1 LANQVEVQIE
11 LASGTILQVA
21 TSRSDMHEGIHRGA
35 SLGNVVKY
43 GAFAVILIILGVG
56 LSQSGDS
63 DPFLSGL
70 GLGIVAMGSIWVAIR
85 LIKEIKK
92 K

>member
-1 LANQVEVQIE
+1 MDKQ
-11 LASGTILQVA
+11 
-21 TSRSDMHEGIHRGA
+21 
-35 SLGNVVKY
+35 Y
-43 GAFAVILIILGVG
+43 AFAVILIIMGIG

-63 DPFLSGL
+63 NSFYTGL
-70 GLGIVAMGSIWVAIR
+70 GVGITGMGTIWVLIR

>member
-1 LANQVEVQIE
+1 MDIQ
-11 LASGTILQVA
+11 
-21 TSRSDMHEGIHRGA
+21 
-35 SLGNVVKY
+35 Y
-43 GAFAVILIILGVG
+43 AFAVILIILGVG

-63 DPFLSGL
+63 DPFFAGL
-70 GLGIVAMGSIWVAIR
+70 GIGIVAMGSLWVAIR